1 MLNWA
6 RGGIGGDLRSLFD
19 GTLGALVEIY
29 LRDPDSSFQAL
40 RYHTKHH
47 YESKGNY
54 IHYSLD
60 TIEGVKYITVI
71 SKGEKQMT
79 VEQKKQKILA
89 AIASRGWFTA
99 ECYWNEARALE
110 AEGLIRLGD
119 RFFTGGNR
127 KPVWVAA

>member
-1 MLNWA
+1 VKKVPQVME
-6 RGGIGGDLRSLFD
+6 GE
-19 GTLGALVEIY
+19 T
-29 LRDPDSSFQAL
+29 
-40 RYHTKHH
+40 
-47 YESKGNY
+47 KGNY

>member
-1 MLNWA
+1 MSCRRCHRA
-6 RGGIGGDLRSLFD
+6 CSGSLM
-19 GTLGALVEIY
+19 
-29 LRDPDSSFQAL
+29 RMDPRFSRVRTMMMGPDMPWN
-40 RYHTKHH
+40 
-47 YESKGNY
+47 GNY

-60 TIEGVKYITVI
+60 TCEGVNYITVI
-71 SKGEKQMT
+71 SKGDTQMT

>member
-1 MLNWA
+1 MASDGPRRPWTRPDLN
-6 RGGIGGDLRSLFD
+6 L
-19 GTLGALVEIY
+19 
-29 LRDPDSSFQAL
+29 
-40 RYHTKHH
+40 
-47 YESKGNY
+47 GNY
-54 IHYSLD
+54 IHDPLD

-71 SKGEKQMT
+71 SKGETQMT